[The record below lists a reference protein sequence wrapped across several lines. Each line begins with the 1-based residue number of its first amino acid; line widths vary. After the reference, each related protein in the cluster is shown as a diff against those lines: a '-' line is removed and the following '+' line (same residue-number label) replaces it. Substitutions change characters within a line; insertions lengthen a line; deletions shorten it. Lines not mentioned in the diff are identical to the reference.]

1 MTARCGINFAHAW
14 QNGGARGYASPTA
27 REALRELAAMG
38 VVDVA
43 ITGFG
48 WMPSLTSTEVKW
60 QQPPPGG
67 ETEAAIRAA
76 AAAVRAKGQRLM
88 LKPHLWVH
96 TGAWQAELKPDPAAG
111 GWPAWFASYE
121 QFIFAQAELAAEL
134 KADWFVIGN
143 ELGSATAAAPERWA
157 ALIAGV
163 RTRYTGRITYAAN
176 WDEAERVTFW
186 PLLDAIGINFYA
198 PLSTKPSPSEAEL
211 RAGSPVCVVG
221 ETVRRNLFD
230 DGDPIGARIRVAT
243 ISCEIIGVR
252 DNGAKS
258 AYTIAGDNRTAAA
271 CPSPPRSAP
280 LRCATCAAPAAHF
293 WTRDPM
299 RVPNS
304 KQLASGLFRENDGG
318 CCAGDDLADC
328 IIHPRS
334 ACNGRADAGTQT
346 TTMKMLVCRYAG
358 VRRNFRMDLVSNSDI
373 TQSEFERWSPRLA

>member
-1 MTARCGINFAHAW
+1 VCADDRV
-14 QNGGARGYASPTA
+14 GAIVR
-27 REALRELAAMG
+27 
-38 VVDVA
+38 VA
-43 ITGFG
+43 IG
-48 WMPSLTSTEVKW
+48 KND
-60 QQPPPGG
+60 
-67 ETEAAIRAA
+67 A
-76 AAAVRAKGQRLM
+76 GQSVYR
-88 LKPHLWVH
+88 P
-96 TGAWQAELKPDPAAG
+96 
-111 GWPAWFASYE
+111 
-121 QFIFAQAELAAEL
+121 
-134 KADWFVIGN
+134 
-143 ELGSATAAAPERWA
+143 
-157 ALIAGV
+157 
-163 RTRYTGRITYAAN
+163 
-176 WDEAERVTFW
+176 
-186 PLLDAIGINFYA
+186 
-198 PLSTKPSPSEAEL
+198 
-211 RAGSPVCVVG
+211 
-221 ETVRRNLFD
+221 
-230 DGDPIGARIRVAT
+230 
-243 ISCEIIGVR
+243 CEIIGVR

-328 IIHPRS
+328 IIHPGS